1 MKIKSLTLTIALIHL
16 LSSNTIAEAENI
28 NTRAIIETRIDNMSP
43 LGNNIYK
50 NENNQ
55 FFRLDNLTGKY
66 KNISIFDDE
75 NIKSKQY
82 GANQRVF
89 DTNFEKLIV
98 DPLIWEELQVN
109 NIGESY
115 CNNFCNVRL
124 AYLLSIL

>member
-16 LSSNTIAEAENI
+16 LSSNTIAKAENI
-28 NTRAIIETRIDNMSP
+28 NTRVIIETKIDNMSP

-66 KNISIFDDE
+66 KNILIFDDE

-89 DTNFEKLIV
+89 DTNFEKLIA

-115 CNNFCNVRL
+115 CNNFCIVCL